1 MGIAVCYNRCGLA
14 TSTSRPIAMQASPTI
29 DNAQPTKESAA
40 PSSRMV
46 WICTLAATIY
56 LGVSFALLIVQPNL
70 ASYPMRD
77 GYWSDYLHG
86 WPICFMARG
95 TEHSNGGFTSTP
107 AFPWPF
113 FESPAL
119 YYYDPGWIIFDTVVA
134 MSVIALVAPT
144 LGRWAAGRSR
154 LIKRC
159 LAALFVFATAS
170 WALAAST
177 SWAVMGTSSPMY
189 GNFLL
194 VVFSFTALMVVPSVV
209 LVLAVLVVVC
219 KMMRWAFSP
228 HLIAPRGILPLLF
241 DWLLLAM
248 LLCFVVNKS
257 YEFGRSLPLLSL
269 LSLGT
274 IVILGLLGAVLRMG
288 RSSYRSTIPADK
300 VDPTATNEKYL
311 VPKPESPRFRHTAWL
326 ATFVVGW
333 TVSYVSFFERPTH
346 IYVDNG
352 QPEPGN
358 ARLEAWGWPWI
369 YMAEYEGTE
378 QEKQSAMSEGYPV
391 ELFYWPA
398 LWGDLAAVL
407 VITAGTLATLMHLA
421 KVRVHC
427 FRFSM
432 RTTLAVF
439 AAVAVTLSLPQT
451 VDYYFQWA
459 DWFIQAVVYLGLFSA
474 SLGLMLLGSRTFDS
488 WMARQPATLP

>member
-29 DNAQPTKESAA
+29 DNAQPIDAPAA
-40 PSSRMV
+40 PTRRSV
-46 WICTLAATIY
+46 WFCSFVATVY
-56 LGVSFALLIVQPNL
+56 LGLAFALLILQPNP
-70 ASYPMRD
+70 ASYAAYD
-77 GYWSDYLHG
+77 AWGDFLHG
-86 WPICFMARG
+86 WPFTFMSRDSWMSYEGMSAA
-95 TEHSNGGFTSTP
+95 P
-107 AFPWPF
+107 AWPWPF
-113 FESPAL
+113 FDTPQME
-119 YYYDPGWIIFDTVVA
+119 DFRPGWLAIDIPVA
-134 MSVIALVAPT
+134 LALIALVAPT
-144 LGRWAAGRSR
+144 LGRWAAGRGR
-154 LIKRC
+154 LLKRC
-159 LAALFVFATAS
+159 LAALFVFTTAS
-170 WALAAST
+170 WALAAS
-177 SWAVMGTSSPMY
+177 SSYAAMGTSSPIY
-189 GNFLL
+189 GNYLL
-194 VVFSFTALMVVPSVV
+194 VMFSYFTLMVLPSLV
-209 LVLAVLVVVC
+209 LVLAVLVAVC

-300 VDPTATNEKYL
+300 VDPAATNEKHL

-352 QPEPGN
+352 QPESGN